1 MSNPGQMAAESV
13 LWSPCRAVTKK
24 LEIQW
29 NLCMTPWKAFYTEN
43 PNIAS
48 QHSYN
53 MSPQFKGKENEAQK
67 DLKVLAKVIAVKVN
81 QG

>member
-1 MSNPGQMAAESV
+1 MAAASV

-29 NLCMTPWKAFYTEN
+29 NFRITPYKAFYTQY

-53 MSPQFKGKENEAQK
+53 MSPQLKGKEDEAPK
-67 DLKVLAKVIAVKVN
+67 DLKVLAKVIVVKVN
-81 QG
+81 RG